1 MRGPNARGFTLLE
14 LLVAMFITALMLA
27 LGYGALTEVI
37 RQRASVSEQQQ
48 QLASLQRAVRTLV
61 QDFAQLS
68 ARPVRDVLGR
78 GVEPALRADRR
89 GTELVAL
96 TRGGRIIPPGT
107 AQPSLQRIEYVL
119 RDETLI
125 RRVWPALE
133 RTQSSTA
140 RERVVLRGVKRLE
153 LRFLDDPGEWRTEW
167 PVEVNEPQRSRS
179 RPRAVEI
186 TLETVQF
193 GKLVRLVEVAG

>member
-1 MRGPNARGFTLLE
+1 MTRGFTLLE

-37 RQRASVSEQQQ
+37 RQRASVSDQQQ
-48 QLASLQRAVRTLV
+48 QLAQLQRAVRTLV

-107 AQPSLQRIEYVL
+107 QQPTLQRIEYEL
-119 RDETLI
+119 RDEALV

-133 RTQSSTA
+133 RTQSSTP
-140 RERVVLRGVKRLE
+140 RQRVLLRGVRS
-153 LRFLDDPGEWRTEW
+153 D
-167 PVEVNEPQRSRS
+167 EPQRSRS

-186 TLETVQF
+186 TLDTLQF
-193 GKLVRLVEVAG
+193 GKIVRLVEVAG

>member
-1 MRGPNARGFTLLE
+1 MNRRAPRGFTLIE

-37 RQRASVSEQQQ
+37 RQRATVSDQQQ
-48 QLASLQRAVRTLV
+48 QLALLQRAVRLMV

-107 AQPSLQRIEYVL
+107 QQPTLQRIEYEL
-119 RDETLI
+119 RDESLI
-125 RRVWPALE
+125 RRIWPVLE
-133 RTQSSTA
+133 RTQSSTS
-140 RERVVLRGVKRLE
+140 RQRVVLRGVRRVE
-153 LRFLDDPGEWRTEW
+153 LRFLDDRGEWRTEW
-167 PVEVNEPQRSRS
+167 PVETNEPQRSRS

-193 GKLVRLVEVAG
+193 GTLVRWVEVAG

>member
-1 MRGPNARGFTLLE
+1 MTQRTARGFTLLE

-37 RQRASVSEQQQ
+37 RQRASVSDQQQ
-48 QLASLQRAVRTLV
+48 QLAQLQRAVRTIV

-107 AQPSLQRIEYVL
+107 QQPTLQRIEYEL
-119 RDETLI
+119 RDQALV

-133 RTQSSTA
+133 RTQSSTP
-140 RERVVLRGVKRLE
+140 RQRVLLQGVRSVE
-153 LRFLDDPGEWRTEW
+153 LRFLDDPGEWRAEW
-167 PVEVNEPQRSRS
+167 PVEANEPQRSRS

-186 TLETVQF
+186 TLDTLQF
-193 GKLVRLVEVAG
+193 GKIVRLVEVAG